1 MLALVQVLSKVAA
14 TTECHCP
21 SILIEPHRNTGRGI
35 TIRAF
40 TLFGVTPNGVRG

>member
-14 TTECHCP
+14 TTECHCH

-35 TIRAF
+35 TIGLLRFPALRQ
-40 TLFGVTPNGVRG
+40 TG